1 MEAQGIK
8 FAQFEELHGLFN
20 QAIREV
26 GAANQVLVVDL
37 ARESPPSPITS
48 TTPST

>member
-1 MEAQGIK
+1 MN

-26 GAANQVLVVDL
+26 GAANHVLVVDL
-37 ARESPPSPITS
+37 AREIPASLSTS